1 MADLAARLKTRP
13 RRFAPETLAILREYA
28 WPGNVRELRNLVE
41 RLLILVSGEV
51 IKPVDL
57 PLFPG
62 AAAGPDSGAL
72 SRKCDDFQEFKALSE
87 GTFLQ
92 HKLKENRYN
101 VSRTAEVLGMQRS
114 NLYKKIAKYELRTQ
128 PDVD

>member
-1 MADLAARLKTRP
+1 M
-13 RRFAPETLAILREYA
+13 
-28 WPGNVRELRNLVE
+28 E
-41 RLLILVSGEV
+41 RLLILASGEV
-51 IKPVDL
+51 IKPADL
-57 PLFPG
+57 PLLPG
-62 AAAGPDSGAL
+62 AATVTDSGDL
-72 SRKCDDFQEFKALSE
+72 PLDCDDFQEFKARSE

-114 NLYKKIAKYELRTQ
+114 NLYKKITKYELRTQ